1 MKNLLLPLGAV
12 LIWSVNAVV
21 NKLAAGAIAP
31 GAISFYRWALALAVM
46 TPFLIIPVWQ
56 QRAVIK
62 QHAWKLFVLGFLGMG
77 CIRAWRITRR
87 IPSVQPLWE
96 LSPR

>member
-1 MKNLLLPLGAV
+1 M
-12 LIWSVNAVV
+12 NAVV

-31 GAISFYRWALALAVM
+31 RDFLYRWALALAVM
-46 TPFLIIPVWQ
+46 TPFLIMPVWQ

-62 QHAWKLFVLGFLGMG
+62 QHAWKLFILGFLGMG
-77 CIRAWRITRR
+77 LYQSRR
-87 IPSVQPLWE
+87 TTLLIPSAPPLWG